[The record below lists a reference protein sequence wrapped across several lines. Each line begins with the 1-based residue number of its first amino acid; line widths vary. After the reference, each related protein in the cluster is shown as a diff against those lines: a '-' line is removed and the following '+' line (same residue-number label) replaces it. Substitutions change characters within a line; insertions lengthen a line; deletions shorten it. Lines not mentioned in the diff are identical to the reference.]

1 MQMSYD
7 IKSYLDLVWISLKQ
21 VVNRNVRFIECT
33 VRPVKGGQTL
43 IEWAVG
49 DKSITAFCCN
59 VWNSLH
65 FLTEGGIT
73 EALA

>member
-1 MQMSYD
+1 M
-7 IKSYLDLVWISLKQ
+7 
-21 VVNRNVRFIECT
+21 NRNVRFIECT

-59 VWNSLH
+59 FWNSLH